1 MDSIT
6 SFVKGSN
13 LKLNV
18 AALAIAVTATAYL
31 KMRKPMKSL
40 EEETETETKPM
51 PKPMAMVHKY
61 GPYVLV
67 IFLLIPILV
76 GIMNKTPASSFQARV
91 ASAASELRDQIEG
104 TPVIEG
110 DFQQRVSEAARKLRE
125 EIANKKNIV
134 ESGESAS
141 SLAAQASAEI
151 SKFIS
156 ENS

>member
-1 MDSIT
+1 MSIT

-40 EEETETETKPM
+40 EEEETETKPM

-76 GIMNKTPASSFQARV
+76 GIMNKTPSSSFQARV
-91 ASAASELRDQIEG
+91 ASAASVLRDQIEG
-104 TPVIEG
+104 TPAIEG

-125 EIANKKNIV
+125 EIANKKNMV
-134 ESGESAS
+134 RSGESAS
-141 SLAAQASAEI
+141 SLAAPLRSLSLI
-151 SKFIS
+151 SKS
-156 ENS
+156 L